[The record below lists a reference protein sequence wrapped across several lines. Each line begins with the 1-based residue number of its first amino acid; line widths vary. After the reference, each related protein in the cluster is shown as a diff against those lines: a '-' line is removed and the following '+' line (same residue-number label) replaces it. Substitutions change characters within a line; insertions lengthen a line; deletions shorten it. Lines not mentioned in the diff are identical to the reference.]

1 MIMADVLKFRHK
13 LLYDPAQIED
23 LEDIKARDDRSAFE
37 REIEEELNDRV
48 PDWDI
53 PSPEVRAM
61 VDDPNVDD
69 PIVKYLTLYPVFN
82 DGLPLPRDLIWLIRE
97 GLADGSVT
105 KIEPGIYRSKSGVLI
120 HDQWMELERR

>member
-69 PIVKYLTLYPVFN
+69 PIVKYLTLYPVFTRLGRI
-82 DGLPLPRDLIWLIRE
+82 GLDEWLR
-97 GLADGSVT
+97 
-105 KIEPGIYRSKSGVLI
+105 RS
-120 HDQWMELERR
+120 QARA